1 MEMWKHDCLLIKW
14 SFAVKFRIFI
24 KFRTLLN
31 AEKQVLG
38 GLVQLAEIW
47 NTVNQPA
54 SLALHFNLA
63 HYQIYH
69 GRNSIELKVI

>member
-1 MEMWKHDCLLIKW
+1 MW

-31 AEKQVLG
+31 AEKEVLG

-54 SLALHFNLA
+54 SLALQFNQSRALPNLSC
-63 HYQIYH
+63 Q
-69 GRNSIELKVI
+69 E